1 MDQTVHLS
9 KLYRAVTRRLK
20 LGKGKK
26 RKSSRQGEPVYRLR
40 KQFKQQILRT
50 VLGKNGRIFQA
61 HVKSLNLPLESTGRR
76 KVLRELTQ
84 EARELVCSNTCSF
97 PGQVCSASA
106 AFQEFL
112 TRGSADCSACSQKYL
127 EMTASHTGIEE
138 QGGLQC
144 AAVVKSVSLG
154 LSAVPVSQGP
164 LWNLAS

>member
-84 EARELVCSNTCSF
+84 EARELVCSNTCSLGECILPLLPSRSSQ
-97 PGQVCSASA
+97 PGGVRTPA
-106 AFQEFL
+106 L
-112 TRGSADCSACSQKYL
+112 LVQKNK
-127 EMTASHTGIEE
+127 GK
-138 QGGLQC
+138 G
-144 AAVVKSVSLG
+144 V
-154 LSAVPVSQGP
+154 
-164 LWNLAS
+164 